1 MEKVINLL
9 VSLIFI
15 ICFSSFQSSCSLNK
29 GEVLS
34 TKYKLTANDI
44 EAVLSL
50 IEPEKNQE
58 LNFHI
63 LYTEF
68 FNDST
73 FEIQIVQHG
82 QLTSEN
88 ELIDKVFEYNGSK
101 VFMYEDI
108 LKDNANQKE
117 IDLSPFFVVHA
128 NYWSVLVKR
137 RNEQNQY
144 YKVEIFSNY
153 SDSLQLEEG
162 TDMY

>member
-1 MEKVINLL
+1 M
-9 VSLIFI
+9 
-15 ICFSSFQSSCSLNK
+15 
-29 GEVLS
+29 S